1 MSRASIHKIIRDGAI
16 AIQDPQFNL
25 LDFLNSFP
33 AQVNDTNI
41 SKINLYVLVS
51 DRFTWSSNVMDS

>member
-33 AQVNDTNI
+33 AQVNGTNI
-41 SKINLYVLVS
+41 
-51 DRFTWSSNVMDS
+51 